1 MKLPP
6 IHGLLREIALKA
18 HSAGAQARKAQKPST
33 DPRIAHECSIT
44 AHELARDV
52 SDLTKISSEDRDM
65 IIQIEATAEFLRLSK
80 FKSPLRTLAMR
91 DLESAAANLRR
102 ELGDP
107 APETDG

>member
-18 HSAGAQARKAQKPST
+18 KSAGAQARKAQKTTT
-33 DPRIAHECSIT
+33 DPRTAHECSIT
-44 AHELARDV
+44 AEELARDV
-52 SDLTKISSEDRDM
+52 SDLTKISGEDRDM

-80 FKSPLRTLAMR
+80 FKSALRTLALR
-91 DLESAAANLRR
+91 DLESASARLRR

-107 APETDG
+107 PPDIDA